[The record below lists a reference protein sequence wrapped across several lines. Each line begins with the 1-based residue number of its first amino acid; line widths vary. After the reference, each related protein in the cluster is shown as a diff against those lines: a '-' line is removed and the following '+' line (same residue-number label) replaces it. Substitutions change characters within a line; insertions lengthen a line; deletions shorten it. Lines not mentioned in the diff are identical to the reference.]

1 MSLIDSLLSAIV
13 RLDGD
18 ALVMHVGEKPYV
30 VTSRTAMNE
39 FRGPLV
45 WGQVELSSKLLTLDA
60 VGAMVDQ
67 LLPAGERQA
76 LQEIGAVEHE
86 LPNRENGSRFVV
98 IAARGGQDIW
108 LEIRHVRPTASAA
121 EAVET
126 PPAVAEE
133 PAPTP
138 IAEASEEAAEEPA
151 PVAVEEP
158 APVAVEEPTA
168 VAVEEPAPVAVEEPA
183 PVAVEEPAPVAVEE
197 PAPIAVEE
205 PAPVAVEEPAPVAV
219 EEPAPVAVEEPAPVA
234 VEEPAPVAVEEP
246 APVAVEEPAPMAVE
260 VASPIQGPSALS
272 PVVGLATFGVEA
284 PEEPIAAEPPP
295 ITAAVDAPAEPAYQL
310 VSPTPADLR
319 PEPVPEEPHHAPT
332 AAVLESE
339 GQLTFGHV
347 GPVEETRVLQGE
359 PPAASYLVAED
370 ELEEGSGAVVVPIA
384 RVPRDSAPPPQ
395 VVAPSDLDRLLRI
408 AAARGAS
415 ALYAVARTKPVV
427 RVDGEMQT
435 LDGEELLTPD
445 TVEAFTMSVAQE
457 PTREAVRAGET
468 TEWICDMADVGRV
481 RCLSFFDHRGPGV
494 IFRMLPPR
502 AISAEQLGLSKEVQA
517 LSAVPDGLV
526 LVAGPRGSDLSTL
539 VAAFVDLV
547 NRTRSEHVVTIETQ
561 ILFLHEP
568 KRSFVSQ
575 REVRGQGRRDRRRRL
590 GGLREDPDVL
600 VIEELASA
608 DAVAAAV
615 EAAQGGRLVFGG
627 LRAPAAGPAIERLIE
642 QTPAERRAQLR
653 SALASTLRGVVAQA
667 MLRKRGG
674 GRVAARELLLNSPA
688 VASLIAEGK
697 LFQIQAA
704 LQSGRK
710 LGMAPLNDALASLVR
725 SGLSIRP
732 KRIATPSSAT
742 RSSRS
747 CGETGST
754 RRSSKG

>member
-1 MSLIDSLLSAIV
+1 
-13 RLDGD
+13 
-18 ALVMHVGEKPYV
+18 
-30 VTSRTAMNE
+30 
-39 FRGPLV
+39 V

-108 LEIRHVRPTASAA
+108 LEIRHLRPTATAA

-126 PPAVAEE
+126 PPDAAEEPAPAPVAEAPPQKAVEEPPAPAVAEE
-133 PAPTP
+133 PP
-138 IAEASEEAAEEPA
+138 PA

-158 APVAVEEPTA
+158 V
-168 VAVEEPAPVAVEEPA
+168 PVAVEEPA

-197 PAPIAVEE
+197 HAPVTVEEPAPVAVEEPVPVAVEEPAAVAVEEPAAVAVEEPAPAAVEE
-205 PAPVAVEEPAPVAV
+205 PAPVAVEEPTPVAID
-219 EEPAPVAVEEPAPVA
+219 EPAPVAVEEPAPS
-234 VEEPAPVAVEEP
+234 
-246 APVAVEEPAPMAVE
+246 
-260 VASPIQGPSALS
+260 SP
-272 PVVGLATFGVEA
+272 
-284 PEEPIAAEPPP
+284 EPPP
-295 ITAAVDAPAEPAYQL
+295 IAAAAEAPAEPAYEL
-310 VSPTPADLR
+310 VSPTPADLE
-319 PEPVPEEPHHAPT
+319 PEPTAEEAQPAPT
-332 AAVLESE
+332 SAVLESE
-339 GQLTFGHV
+339 GQLTFRHV
-347 GPVEETRVLQGE
+347 APAEETRVLPAE
-359 PPAASYLVAED
+359 PPPATYPVVVVED
-370 ELEEGSGAVVVPIA
+370 ELDEGSSAVVVPIA
-384 RVPRDSAPPPQ
+384 RAPRDSAPPPQ

-445 TVEAFTMSVAQE
+445 TVEAFTMAVAQE

-468 TEWICDMADVGRV
+468 TEWICDMAEVGRV

-526 LVAGPRGSDLSTL
+526 LLAGPRGSDLSTL

-547 NRTRSEHVVTIETQ
+547 NRTRSEHVVTIESQ

-575 REVRGQGRRDRRRRL
+575 REVRGQGDEIAAAVWAAM
-590 GGLREDPDVL
+590 REDPDVL
-600 VIEELASA
+600 VVEELGSA
-608 DAVAAAV
+608 ETVAAAV
-615 EAAQGGRLVFGG
+615 EAAQGGRLVFAG
-627 LRAPAAGPAIERLIE
+627 LRAAAAGPAIERLIE
-642 QTPAERRAQLR
+642 QTPAERRTQIR
-653 SALASTLRGVVAQA
+653 SAIASTLRGVVAQA

-674 GRVAARELLLNSPA
+674 GRVAARELLLNTPA

-704 LQSGRK
+704 L
-710 LGMAPLNDALASLVR
+710 
-725 SGLSIRP
+725 
-732 KRIATPSSAT
+732 
-742 RSSRS
+742 
-747 CGETGST
+747 
-754 RRSSKG
+754 

>member
-108 LEIRHVRPTASAA
+108 LEIRHVRPTAAA
-121 EAVET
+121 ADAVET
-126 PPAVAEE
+126 SPPVAEE
-133 PAPTP
+133 PAPAP
-138 IAEASEEAAEEPA
+138 VAEAPQSVEEPRAIAEAQPPA

-158 APVAVEEPTA
+158 APAAVVEEPVEEPAPPAVEEPAPVAIVEEPAPVA
-168 VAVEEPAPVAVEEPA
+168 VVEEPAPVAVVEEPAPVAVEEPA
-183 PVAVEEPAPVAVEE
+183 PVAVEEPAPAPFAVEE
-197 PAPIAVEE
+197 PVPQPVEAV
-205 PAPVAVEEPAPVAV
+205 
-219 EEPAPVAVEEPAPVA
+219 
-234 VEEPAPVAVEEP
+234 
-246 APVAVEEPAPMAVE
+246 
-260 VASPIQGPSALS
+260 SPLGGPALS
-272 PVVGLATFGVEA
+272 PVVELATFAVEEQQQ
-284 PEEPIAAEPPP
+284 PEAVVPPP
-295 ITAAVDAPAEPAYQL
+295 RALVEVPAEPAYQL
-310 VSPTPADLR
+310 VSPTPADLQ
-319 PEPVPEEPHHAPT
+319 PELVAEEPQRAPT

-347 GPVEETRVLQGE
+347 APVEETRVLPAE
-359 PPAASYLVAED
+359 PPPTSYQVAED
-370 ELEEGSGAVVVPIA
+370 ELDEGSGAVVVPIA

-468 TEWICDMADVGRV
+468 TEWICDMAEVGRV

-575 REVRGQGRRDRRRRL
+575 REVRGQGDEIAAAVWAAM
-590 GGLREDPDVL
+590 REDPDVL
-600 VIEELASA
+600 VIEELGSA
-608 DAVAAAV
+608 ETVAAAV
-615 EAAQGGRLVFGG
+615 EAAQGGRLVFAG

-642 QTPAERRAQLR
+642 QTPAERRTQLR
-653 SALASTLRGVVAQA
+653 SAIASTLRGVVAQA

-674 GRVAARELLLNSPA
+674 GRVAARELLLNTPA

-710 LGMAPLNDALASLVR
+710 LGMTPLNDALASLVR
-725 SGLSIRP
+725 GGLVDPTEAYRHAVE
-732 KRIATPSSAT
+732 RDALVAQL
-742 RSSRS
+742 
-747 CGETGST
+747 
-754 RRSSKG
+754 RRDGLDTSFVERLA

>member
-67 LLPAGERQA
+67 LLPADERQA

-108 LEIRHVRPTASAA
+108 LEIRHVRPTAAD
-121 EAVET
+121 AVET
-126 PPAVAEE
+126 SPAGAEE

-138 IAEASEEAAEEPA
+138 IAEAPQEVVEEAA

-158 APVAVEEPTA
+158 APVVVEEAAP
-168 VAVEEPAPVAVEEPA
+168 VAVEEPVPVAVEEPA

-197 PAPIAVEE
+197 PAL
-205 PAPVAVEEPAPVAV
+205 
-219 EEPAPVAVEEPAPVA
+219 VA

-246 APVAVEEPAPMAVE
+246 APVAVEEPAPMAAETV
-260 VASPIQGPSALS
+260 SPIEKPTLS
-272 PVVGLATFGVEA
+272 PVVGLTTLAVEKQEA
-284 PEEPIAAEPPP
+284 PVAAGPPP
-295 ITAAVDAPAEPAYQL
+295 ITAAVEAPAEPAYQL

-319 PEPVPEEPHHAPT
+319 PEAVAEEPQHAPT

-347 GPVEETRVLQGE
+347 APVEETRVLPGE
-359 PPAASYLVAED
+359 PPAASYTVAED

-435 LDGEELLTPD
+435 LDGEDLLTPD

-468 TEWICDMADVGRV
+468 TEWICDMAEVGRV

-526 LVAGPRGSDLSTL
+526 LLAGPRGSDLSTL

-575 REVRGQGRRDRRRRL
+575 REVRGQGDEIAAAVWAAM
-590 GGLREDPDVL
+590 REDPDVL
-600 VIEELASA
+600 VVEELGSA
-608 DAVAAAV
+608 ETVAAAV
-615 EAAQGGRLVFGG
+615 EAAQGGRLVFAG

-642 QTPAERRAQLR
+642 QTPAERRTQIR

-674 GRVAARELLLNSPA
+674 GRVAARELLLNTPA

-710 LGMAPLNDALASLVR
+710 LGMTPLNDALASLVR
-725 SGLSIRP
+725 GGLVD
-732 KRIATPSSAT
+732 PSEAY
-742 RSSRS
+742 RHAVERDALVAQL
-747 CGETGST
+747 
-754 RRSSKG
+754 RRDGLDTSFVERLA